1 MIYERDGERPK
12 QGTLKVSFDPPQ
24 IDEEDREAVNEQCLV
39 FYNMN
44 LTEAVIE
51 AF

>member
-1 MIYERDGERPK
+1 MIYDRDGERPK
-12 QGTLKVSFDPPQ
+12 PETLKVSFDPPQ
-24 IDEEDREAVNEQCLV
+24 ITEEDRQAVNEQCMV